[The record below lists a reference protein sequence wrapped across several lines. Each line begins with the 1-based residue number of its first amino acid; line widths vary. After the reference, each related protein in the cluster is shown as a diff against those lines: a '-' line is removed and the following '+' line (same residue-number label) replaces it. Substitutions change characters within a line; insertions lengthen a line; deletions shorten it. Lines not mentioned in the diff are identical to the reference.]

1 MIVVVI
7 LVIVGHAPLPSLHFA
22 RRIIVRWGTMRNTA
36 KRIADGIDRVIA
48 AIGRAATWCCLY
60 IVLAE
65 FAVVVMRYALGMGSI
80 RLQESVLSA
89 HAALFMLAAAWTLQV
104 GGHVRVDVFY
114 AQASP
119 RRRAVIDLVG
129 AIVFLFPFAIAVA
142 ALSLPY
148 VARSWAI
155 LEGSRETSGLP
166 LVYLLKT
173 LIPLFALLI
182 GLQGIAQAIRA
193 ALVLAGPPPIPPPQ
207 AGEGRV

>member
-1 MIVVVI
+1 
-7 LVIVGHAPLPSLHFA
+7 
-22 RRIIVRWGTMRNTA
+22 MRNTA
-36 KRIADGIDRVIA
+36 ERIAGSIDRVIT
-48 AIGRAATWCCLY
+48 AIGRAAAWCCLY
-60 IVLAE
+60 VVLAE

-80 RLQESVLSA
+80 RLQESVLYA

-104 GGHVRVDVFY
+104 DGHVRVDVFY

-119 RRRAVIDLVG
+119 RRRAAIDLVG
-129 AIVFLFPFAIAVA
+129 AVVFLFPFAIAVA

-148 VARSWAI
+148 VERSWAT

-166 LVYLLKT
+166 FVYLLKT

-193 ALVLAGPPPIPPPQ
+193 ALVLAAPPPIPPPQ